1 MLEVLEQGLAFV
13 PGQKRTGFMGVSL
26 TRECVERVIRGVFG
40 VDFKVEIVGVDS

>member
-13 PGQKRTGFMGVSL
+13 PGQKRTCFMGVSL
-26 TRECVERVIRGVFG
+26 QGECVERAIIG